1 MLRPPSTVLGTAP
14 WRRAPLLLRRS
25 PAVLLAVLAAGLIL
39 GAAAAATPLFLS
51 SAANAA
57 LARQMEER
65 CPPTYGLQVR
75 TFGALG
81 GPVSAEELE
90 RAAGLGGA
98 TGWPAGRE
106 LLATRER
113 RVGQAGALMLDLG
126 QPVLSMSGPLL
137 QVTGATPGALS
148 GGRLF
153 YRDGFEGHIRK
164 LASAP
169 GVTGVWLPSEA
180 AAQLRAQP
188 GDRVTLSLTGRSAP
202 VRVAGV
208 YQELHRLPPTPYW
221 CAQAEEIYPP
231 GYAEDP
237 PPPLVLADRATFA
250 AASRRL
256 QEPRLEFTW
265 DLELARGLSLAE
277 ARENAAAFPAASQA
291 VVADGGGMLS
301 PEQAV
306 AFNSP
311 GVAVSKSE
319 LPFLVQRSEA
329 IVAAVGGAIGP
340 VAIAGT
346 VVALLLVAA
355 AGSYWVDR
363 RRVEVAL
370 LAARGVG
377 PLAIAAKAVLEMLL
391 WLTLGSVLGWLAAI
405 VLVRLLGPSDL
416 LDASATPSAL
426 ARTGVAVAAG
436 LALLGL
442 VAALR
447 SRGMTERGIGVRPGV
462 LAKVPWEL
470 AVLALAALAYQRLAS
485 QGPPV
490 ATGTEPPRIDL
501 LLLAFPM
508 LFLVGAVGLAVRL
521 LGVAVRRLGTAG
533 SSWPHA
539 AYLAARRVAHGARLA
554 LLLVAASALSIGV
567 MVYAATLTLS
577 VRATLDAKARTF
589 VGSDVSVEGF
599 TRDAAIPADLDA
611 TVVHRYEEV
620 LVDGSPV
627 MMLAIDSATF
637 ARGAF
642 WDGSL
647 ADRPLERIVADLA
660 PRSSGGPLRRSPGLP
675 QPSDQA
681 VPVVVVGRTLPDR
694 FAFDLFLGTQARS
707 VRFQARMAERVRA
720 FPGMRANPLVVVDR
734 RALTGLDP
742 ARETL
747 LWARGEREQVLAAL
761 DRADVRVVGVVTDA
775 RDVLDVS
782 SFLATSWTFGFLQA
796 LGVLTGLISAGG
808 LLLYLE
814 TRQRSRRAAYALSRR
829 MGLSRAAHLGSLLAE
844 VGGTL
849 LGGFAI
855 GVGLSFVAA
864 RLVYLRL
871 DALPTVPPVPLL
883 RTPVPALA
891 GTAAAVVAVTW
902 LAAWMAQ
909 RSADRTNLAEVL
921 RLAE

>member
-1 MLRPPSTVLGTAP
+1 T
-14 WRRAPLLLRRS
+14 
-25 PAVLLAVLAAGLIL
+25 
-39 GAAAAATPLFLS
+39 
-51 SAANAA
+51 N
-57 LARQMEER
+57 
-65 CPPTYGLQVR
+65 
-75 TFGALG
+75 
-81 GPVSAEELE
+81 
-90 RAAGLGGA
+90 
-98 TGWPAGRE
+98 
-106 LLATRER
+106 
-113 RVGQAGALMLDLG
+113 
-126 QPVLSMSGPLL
+126 
-137 QVTGATPGALS
+137 
-148 GGRLF
+148 
-153 YRDGFEGHIRK
+153 
-164 LASAP
+164 
-169 GVTGVWLPSEA
+169 
-180 AAQLRAQP
+180 
-188 GDRVTLSLTGRSAP
+188 
-202 VRVAGV
+202 
-208 YQELHRLPPTPYW
+208 
-221 CAQAEEIYPP
+221 
-231 GYAEDP
+231 
-237 PPPLVLADRATFA
+237 
-250 AASRRL
+250 
-256 QEPRLEFTW
+256 
-265 DLELARGLSLAE
+265 
-277 ARENAAAFPAASQA
+277 
-291 VVADGGGMLS
+291 
-301 PEQAV
+301 
-306 AFNSP
+306 
-311 GVAVSKSE
+311 SE
-319 LPFLVQRSEA
+319 LPFLVQRSEG
-329 IVAAVGGAIGP
+329 IVGAVGGAIRP

-377 PLAIAAKAVLEMLL
+377 PPAIAAKAVLERLL

-405 VLVRLLGPSDL
+405 ALVRLLGPSDL

-485 QGPPV
+485 HGPPV

-611 TVVHRYEEV
+611 TVVHRYEDV

-660 PRSSGGPLRRSPGLP
+660 PGR
-675 QPSDQA
+675 SDQP

-707 VRFQARMAERVRA
+707 VRFQARVAERVRA

-747 LWARGEREQVLAAL
+747 LWARGERQQVLAAL

-796 LGVLTGLISAGG
+796 LGVLTGLITAGG

-902 LAAWMAQ
+902 LAAWM
-909 RSADRTNLAEVL
+909 
-921 RLAE
+921 

>member
-1 MLRPPSTVLGTAP
+1 MPRPPSVLWTAP

-25 PAVLLAVLAAGLIL
+25 PAVLLAVLSAGLIL

-57 LARQMEER
+57 LTRQIAER
-65 CPPTYGLQVR
+65 CPPTVGLQVR
-75 TFGALG
+75 SNGTVG
-81 GPVSAEELE
+81 GTITADEAE
-90 RAAGLGGA
+90 RAPTLHGA
-98 TGWPAGRE
+98 TAWPAGRE
-106 LLATRER
+106 LLEVREQTVR
-113 RVGQAGALMLDLG
+113 KAGSLMPNLG
-126 QPVLSMSGPLL
+126 PPVLAMSGP
-137 QVTGATPGALS
+137 QVQLTGGPDRRI
-148 GGRLF
+148 GGRLL
-153 YRDGFEGHIRK
+153 YRDGFEGQIRK
-164 LASAP
+164 LDAAP
-169 GVTGVWLPSEA
+169 GVGGVWLPSEA
-180 AAQLRAQP
+180 AAQLGARP
-188 GDRVTLSLTGRSAP
+188 GDRITMSLTGRSAP
-202 VRVAGV
+202 VRVAGT
-208 YQELHRLPPTPYW
+208 YRELHRSPPTPYW
-221 CAQAEEIYPP
+221 CSLAERIYPP
-231 GYAEDP
+231 GFAEDP
-237 PPPLVLADRATFA
+237 PPPLVLADRATFTA
-250 AASRRL
+250 ISRRL
-256 QEPRLEFTW
+256 QETRLEFSW
-265 DLELARGLSLAE
+265 DLELADGITLAHAKDTVAGYE
-277 ARENAAAFPAASQA
+277 AARRALA
-291 VVADGGGMLS
+291 ADGSGLIP
-301 PEQAV
+301 PEQAA

-311 GVAVSKSE
+311 GVVVTATQ

-329 IVAAVGGAIGP
+329 IVAAVSGAIGP
-340 VAIAGT
+340 VAVAGT
-346 VVALLLVAA
+346 GVALLLVAA

-377 PLAIAAKAVLEMLL
+377 PLAIAAKAILEMAL
-391 WLTLGSVLGWLAAI
+391 WVVLGGLLGWLAAI
-405 VLVRLLGPSDL
+405 GLVRLLGPSDL
-416 LDASATPSAL
+416 LDPAAGPAAL

-442 VAALR
+442 VAGVR
-447 SRGMTERGIGVRPGV
+447 SRGMTERGIGIRPG
-462 LAKVPWEL
+462 LAAKVPWEL
-470 AVLALAALAYQRLAS
+470 GVLALAGLAYQRLTS

-508 LFLVGAVGLAVRL
+508 LFLVGTVALAVRL
-521 LGVAVRRLGTAG
+521 LGLAVGRLRTAG
-533 SSWPHA
+533 AAWPHA
-539 AYLAARRVAHGARLA
+539 LYLAARRVAHGARLA

-577 VRATLDAKARTF
+577 VRTTLDAKARTF

-611 TVVHRYEEV
+611 TVVDRYEEV
-620 LVDGSPV
+620 QVAGMPV
-627 MMLAIDSATF
+627 MMLAIDHTTF

-642 WDGSL
+642 WDRSL
-647 ADRPLERIVADLA
+647 ADEPLDKLVAGLA
-660 PRSSGGPLRRSPGLP
+660 PGPAGTP
-675 QPSDQA
+675 

-694 FAFDLFLGTQARS
+694 FTFDLFLGTAGRSARLQA
-707 VRFQARMAERVRA
+707 VVTERVRA

-734 RALTGLDP
+734 RALGNLQP
-742 ARETL
+742 AKETL
-747 LWARGEREQVLAAL
+747 LWARGSREQVLAAL
-761 DRADVRVVGVVTDA
+761 DRADVRVVGVVTEA
-775 RDVLDVS
+775 RQVLDVS
-782 SFLATSWTFGFLQA
+782 SFLATAWTFGFLQA
-796 LGVLTGLISAGG
+796 LGVLTGLITAGG

-814 TRQRSRRAAYALSRR
+814 TRQRGRRAAYALSRR

-855 GVGLSFVAA
+855 GVGLSLVAA

-883 RTPVPALA
+883 RAPVAAVA
-891 GTAAAVVAVTW
+891 GTAAAVLAVTW

>member
-1 MLRPPSTVLGTAP
+1 MPRPPSVLWTAP

-57 LARQMEER
+57 LTRQIAER
-65 CPPTYGLQVR
+65 CPPTVGLQVR
-75 TFGALG
+75 SNGALG
-81 GPVSAEELE
+81 GTVTADEAA
-90 RAAGLGGA
+90 RAPSLHGA
-98 TGWPAGRE
+98 TAWPAGRQ
-106 LLATRER
+106 LLALREQAVR
-113 RVGQAGALMLDLG
+113 RAGTAMPNLG
-126 QPVLSMSGPLL
+126 PPVLAMSGP
-137 QVTGATPGALS
+137 QVQLTGAGDDRRI
-148 GGRLF
+148 GGRLL
-153 YRDGFEGHIRK
+153 YRDGFQSQIRK
-164 LASAP
+164 LDAAP
-169 GVTGVWLPSEA
+169 GVSGVWLPGEA
-180 AAQLRAQP
+180 AAQLGARP
-188 GDRVTLSLTGRSAP
+188 GDRITVSLTGRSAP
-202 VRVAGV
+202 VRVAGT
-208 YQELHRLPPTPYW
+208 YRELHHSPPTPYW
-221 CAQAEEIYPP
+221 CSLAERIYPP
-231 GYAEDP
+231 GFAEDP
-237 PPPLVLADRATFA
+237 PPPLVLADRATFTA
-250 AASRRL
+250 VSRRL
-256 QEPRLEFTW
+256 QETRLEFAW
-265 DLELARGLSLAE
+265 DLELADGITLANAKDAVAGYE
-277 ARENAAAFPAASQA
+277 AARRA
-291 VVADGGGMLS
+291 VGADGSGLIP
-301 PEQAV
+301 PEQAP

-311 GVAVSKSE
+311 GVVVTASQ

-329 IVAAVGGAIGP
+329 IVAAVSGAIGP
-340 VAIAGT
+340 VAVAGT
-346 VVALLLVAA
+346 GVALLLVAA

-377 PLAIAAKAVLEMLL
+377 PLAIAAKAVLEMAL
-391 WLTLGSVLGWLAAI
+391 WVVLGGLLGWLAAI
-405 VLVRLLGPSDL
+405 GLVRLLGPSDL
-416 LDASATPSAL
+416 LDPSAGPAAL

-442 VAALR
+442 VAGVR
-447 SRGMTERGIGVRPGV
+447 SRAMTERGIGVRPG
-462 LAKVPWEL
+462 LAAKVPWEL
-470 AVLALAALAYQRLAS
+470 GVLALAGLAYQRLTS

-508 LFLVGAVGLAVRL
+508 LFLVGTVALAVRL
-521 LGVAVRRLGTAG
+521 LGLAVGRLRTAG
-533 SSWPHA
+533 AAWPHA
-539 AYLAARRVAHGARLA
+539 LYLAARRVAHGARLA

-577 VRATLDAKARTF
+577 VRSTLDAKARTF

-611 TVVHRYEEV
+611 TVVDRYEEV
-620 LVDGSPV
+620 QVGGSPV
-627 MMLAIDSATF
+627 MMLAIDHATF

-642 WDGSL
+642 WDRSL
-647 ADRPLERIVADLA
+647 ADEPLDKLVAGLA
-660 PRSSGGPLRRSPGLP
+660 PGPPGAP
-675 QPSDQA
+675 

-694 FAFDLFLGTQARS
+694 FAFDLFPGTAGRS
-707 VRFQARMAERVRA
+707 AHLEAVVTERVRA

-734 RALTGLDP
+734 RALGDLQP
-742 ARETL
+742 AKETL
-747 LWARGEREQVLAAL
+747 LWARGPREQVLAAL
-761 DRADVRVVGVVTDA
+761 DRANVRVVGVVTEA
-775 RDVLDVS
+775 RQVLDVS
-782 SFLATSWTFGFLQA
+782 SFLATAWTFGFLQA
-796 LGVLTGLISAGG
+796 LGVLTGLITAGG

-855 GVGLSFVAA
+855 GVALSYLAA

-883 RTPVPALA
+883 RAPVAAVA
-891 GTAAAVVAVTW
+891 GTAAAVLAVTW

>member
-1 MLRPPSTVLGTAP
+1 MHRSGVVRPTSPAGKRVSVLGTAP

-57 LARQMEER
+57 LTRQIEER
-65 CPPTYGLQVR
+65 CPPTVGLQVR
-75 TFGALG
+75 SNGALG
-81 GPVSAEELE
+81 GRVTAEETA

-98 TGWPAGRE
+98 TAWPAGRE
-106 LLATRER
+106 LLAIRER
-113 RVGQAGALMLDLG
+113 TVRHAASLMPNLG
-126 QPVLSMSGPLL
+126 PPVLAMSGP
-137 QVTGATPGALS
+137 QVQLTGAAPDRLS
-148 GGRLF
+148 GGRLL
-153 YRDGFEGHIRK
+153 YRDGFEGQIRK
-164 LASAP
+164 LASAL

-180 AAQLRAQP
+180 AAQLGVRP
-188 GDRVTLSLTGRSAP
+188 GDRITVSLTGRSAP
-202 VRVAGV
+202 VGVAGT
-208 YQELHRLPPTPYW
+208 YRELHRLPPTPYW
-221 CAQAEEIYPP
+221 CAQAERIYPP
-231 GYAEDP
+231 GFAEDP
-237 PPPLVLADRATFA
+237 PPPLVLADRATFTA
-250 AASRRL
+250 LSRRL
-256 QEPRLEFTW
+256 QETRLEFSW
-265 DLELARGLSLAE
+265 DLKPADGITLAQAKDTVAGY
-277 ARENAAAFPAASQA
+277 PAARQA
-291 VVADGGGMLS
+291 LVADGGGMLTS
-301 PEQAV
+301 YEAG

-311 GVAVSKSE
+311 GVAVTATQ

-346 VVALLLVAA
+346 GVALLLVAA

-377 PLAIAAKAVLEMLL
+377 PAAIAAKAVLEMLV
-391 WLTLGSVLGWLAAI
+391 WLAAGGVLGWLGA
-405 VLVRLLGPSDL
+405 VGLVRLLGPSDL
-416 LDASATPSAL
+416 LDPSAVPAAL
-426 ARTGVAVAAG
+426 ARTGVALAVG
-436 LALLGL
+436 LALLGPL
-442 VAALR
+442 
-447 SRGMTERGIGVRPGV
+447 
-462 LAKVPWEL
+462 
-470 AVLALAALAYQRLAS
+470 
-485 QGPPV
+485 
-490 ATGTEPPRIDL
+490 
-501 LLLAFPM
+501 
-508 LFLVGAVGLAVRL
+508 
-521 LGVAVRRLGTAG
+521 VRRLRTAG
-533 SSWPHA
+533 SAWPHA
-539 AYLAARRVAHGARLA
+539 AYLAGRRGRGGGARLA

-567 MVYAATLTLS
+567 LVYAATLTLS
-577 VRATLDAKARTF
+577 VRATLEAKARTF
-589 VGSDVSVEGF
+589 VGSDVAVEGF
-599 TRDAAIPADLDA
+599 TRGAVIPADLDA
-611 TVVHRYEEV
+611 TVVDRYEEV
-620 LVDGSPV
+620 LVGGRPV

-637 ARGAF
+637 VRGAF
-642 WDGSL
+642 WDDSL
-647 ADRPLERIVADLA
+647 ADEPLDRVVGDLA
-660 PRSSGGPLRRSPGLP
+660 PGPAGTP
-675 QPSDQA
+675 

-694 FAFDLFLGTQARS
+694 FAFDLFLGAQGRS
-707 VRFQARMAERVRA
+707 ERFQAQVTERVRA

-734 RALTGLDP
+734 RALAGLDP

-782 SFLATSWTFGFLQA
+782 SFLATAWTFGFLQA
-796 LGVLTGLISAGG
+796 LGVLTGLITAGG

-849 LGGFAI
+849 LGGLAI
-855 GVGLSFVAA
+855 GVGLSYVAA

-883 RTPVPALA
+883 RTPVLALA
-891 GTAAAVVAVTW
+891 GTAVAVLAVTW

>member
-1 MLRPPSTVLGTAP
+1 
-14 WRRAPLLLRRS
+14 
-25 PAVLLAVLAAGLIL
+25 
-39 GAAAAATPLFLS
+39 
-51 SAANAA
+51 
-57 LARQMEER
+57 
-65 CPPTYGLQVR
+65 
-75 TFGALG
+75 
-81 GPVSAEELE
+81 
-90 RAAGLGGA
+90 
-98 TGWPAGRE
+98 
-106 LLATRER
+106 
-113 RVGQAGALMLDLG
+113 
-126 QPVLSMSGPLL
+126 
-137 QVTGATPGALS
+137 
-148 GGRLF
+148 
-153 YRDGFEGHIRK
+153 
-164 LASAP
+164 
-169 GVTGVWLPSEA
+169 
-180 AAQLRAQP
+180 
-188 GDRVTLSLTGRSAP
+188 
-202 VRVAGV
+202 
-208 YQELHRLPPTPYW
+208 QELYRLPRTPYW

-237 PPPLVLADRATFA
+237 PPPLVLADRATFI
-250 AASRRL
+250 AASQRL
-256 QEPRLEFTW
+256 QEPRLDFSW
-265 DLELARGLSLAE
+265 DLELAGGLTLAE
-277 ARENAAAFPAASQA
+277 ARESAAALPAAGEA
-291 VVADGGGMLS
+291 VAAEGGGMIS
-301 PEQAV
+301 PEAAA

-311 GVAVSKSE
+311 GVVVTKSS
-319 LPFLVQRSEA
+319 LPFLVQRSES

-346 VVALLLVAA
+346 AVALLLVAA

-363 RRVEVAL
+363 RRIEVAL
-370 LAARGVG
+370 LAAKGVG
-377 PLAIAAKAVLEMLL
+377 PAAIAAKAILEMLV
-391 WLTLGSVLGWLAAI
+391 WLALGSVLGWLTAI
-405 VLVRLLGPSDL
+405 GLVRLLGPSDL
-416 LDASATPSAL
+416 LDTSATPAAL
-426 ARTGVAVAAG
+426 ARTVVALLAG

-462 LAKVPWEL
+462 LGRVPWEL
-470 AVLALAALAYQRLAS
+470 AVLALAALAYHRLAT

-508 LFLVGAVGLAVRL
+508 LFLAGTVGLAVRL
-521 LGVAVRRLGTAG
+521 LGLLVRRLGTAG

-539 AYLAARRVAHGARLA
+539 LYLAARRVAHGARLA

-577 VRATLDAKARTF
+577 VRTTLDAKARTF

-599 TRDAAIPADLDA
+599 TRGAVIPADLDA

-620 LVDGSPV
+620 LVDGIPV

-637 ARGAF
+637 ARAAF

-660 PRSSGGPLRRSPGLP
+660 PISG
-675 QPSDQA
+675 QP

-694 FAFDLFLGTQARS
+694 FDFDLFLGTQGRS
-707 VRFQARMAERVRA
+707 VRFPAQVAERARA
-720 FPGMRANPLVVVDR
+720 FPGMRANALVVVDR
-734 RALTGLDP
+734 RALAGLDP
-742 ARETL
+742 AKETL
-747 LWARGEREQVLAAL
+747 LWARGERDQVLAAL

-775 RDVLDVS
+775 RDVLDVT

-796 LGVLTGLISAGG
+796 LGVLTGLICAGG

-871 DALPTVPPVPLL
+871 DALPAVPPVPLL

-891 GTAAAVVAVTW
+891 GTAAAVAAVTW

>member
-1 MLRPPSTVLGTAP
+1 MGERVSVLGTAP

-57 LARQMEER
+57 LARQMAER

-75 TFGALG
+75 AAGALG
-81 GPVSAEELE
+81 GPLTAEEAE
-90 RAAGLGGA
+90 RAPVLGGA
-98 TGWPAGRE
+98 IAWPAGRE
-106 LLATRER
+106 LLAIRDRTVR
-113 RVGQAGALMLDLG
+113 QASATVPGLG
-126 QPVLSMSGPLL
+126 RPVLGMSGPLL
-137 QVTGATPGALS
+137 QLTGATPDQQS
-148 GGRLF
+148 GGRLL
-153 YRDGFEGHIRK
+153 YRDGFEGQIRK
-164 LASAP
+164 LDSAP
-169 GVTGVWLPSEA
+169 GVAGVWLPSEA
-180 AAQLRAQP
+180 AAQLGARP
-188 GDRVTLSLTGRSAP
+188 GHRVTLSLTGRSATAT
-202 VRVAGV
+202 VAGT
-208 YQELHRLPPTPYW
+208 YRELHRLPPTPYW
-221 CAQAEEIYPP
+221 CAMGERIYPP

-237 PPPLVLADRATFA
+237 PPPLVLADRSVFTDI
-250 AASRRL
+250 SRRL
-256 QEPRLEFTW
+256 QEPRLEYAW
-265 DLELARGLSLAE
+265 DMELASGRSLAE
-277 ARENAAAFPAASQA
+277 AKETAAAFPAAQRA
-291 VVADGGGMLS
+291 VVADGGGMVS
-301 PEQAV
+301 PEQAG
-306 AFNSP
+306 AYNSP
-311 GVAVSKSE
+311 GVGRTTSQ
-319 LPFLVQRSEA
+319 LPFLIERSEA

-377 PLAIAAKAVLEMLL
+377 PLAIAAKAVLEMLV
-391 WLTLGSVLGWLAAI
+391 WLTLGSVAGWLAAI
-405 VLVRLLGPSDL
+405 ALVRLLGPSDL
-416 LDASATPSAL
+416 LDPSAVPAAL
-426 ARTGVAVAAG
+426 GRAGIALLAG

-447 SRGMTERGIGVRPGV
+447 SAGMTERGIGARPGV
-462 LAKVPWEL
+462 LARVPWEL
-470 AVLALAALAYQRLAS
+470 GVLALAGLAYQRLAS
-485 QGPPV
+485 EGPPV

-521 LGVAVRRLGTAG
+521 LGLALRRLRTAG

-539 AYLAARRVAHGARLA
+539 VYLAARRVAHGARLA

-599 TRDAAIPADLDA
+599 TRGAVIPPDLDA
-611 TVVHRYEEV
+611 TVVQRYEQV
-620 LVDGSPV
+620 LVDGKPV
-627 MMLAIDSATF
+627 MMLAIDPATF
-637 ARGAF
+637 ARAAF
-642 WDGSL
+642 WDRSL
-647 ADRPLERIVADLA
+647 ADRPLDRIVADLA
-660 PRSSGGPLRRSPGLP
+660 PQQG
-675 QPSDQA
+675 QP
-681 VPVVVVGRTLPDR
+681 VPVVVVGRALPKNFD
-694 FAFDLFLGTQARS
+694 FDLFLGSAGRS
-707 VRFQARMAERVRA
+707 VRFQARVTERARA
-720 FPGMRANPLVVVDR
+720 FPGMRANPLVVIDR
-734 RALTGLDP
+734 RALAGLDP
-742 ARETL
+742 AKETL
-747 LWARGEREQVLAAL
+747 LWARGEREQVLTAL

-775 RDVLDVS
+775 RDVLDVT

-796 LGVLTGLISAGG
+796 LGILTGLITAGG

-814 TRQRSRRAAYALSRR
+814 TRQRARRAAYALSRR

-855 GVGLSFVAA
+855 GAVLSFLAA

-871 DALPTVPPVPLL
+871 DALPSVPPVPLL
-883 RTPVPALA
+883 RAPVPALA
-891 GTAAAVVAVTW
+891 GTAAAVLAVTW

>member
-1 MLRPPSTVLGTAP
+1 MPRPPSVLWTAP

-57 LARQMEER
+57 LTRQIAER
-65 CPPTYGLQVR
+65 CPPTVGLQVR
-75 TFGALG
+75 SNGALG
-81 GPVSAEELE
+81 GAVTADEAQ
-90 RAAGLGGA
+90 RAPALGGVTA
-98 TGWPAGRE
+98 WPAGRE
-106 LLATRER
+106 LLELREQA
-113 RVGQAGALMLDLG
+113 VGKAGSLMPNLG
-126 QPVLSMSGPLL
+126 PPVLAMSGPQVQLTGGPDRRIGSRLL
-137 QVTGATPGALS
+137 
-148 GGRLF
+148 
-153 YRDGFEGHIRK
+153 YRDGFEGQIRK
-164 LASAP
+164 LDAAP
-169 GVTGVWLPSEA
+169 GVGGVWLPSEA
-180 AAQLRAQP
+180 AAQLGARP
-188 GDRVTLSLTGRSAP
+188 GDRITVSLTGRAAR
-202 VRVAGV
+202 VRVAGT
-208 YQELHRLPPTPYW
+208 YRELHRSPPTPYW
-221 CAQAEEIYPP
+221 CSLAERIYPP
-231 GYAEDP
+231 GFAEDP
-237 PPPLVLADRATFA
+237 PPPLVLADRATFTA
-250 AASRRL
+250 ISRRL
-256 QEPRLEFTW
+256 QETRLEFSW
-265 DLELARGLSLAE
+265 DLELADGVTLARAKDTVAGYQA
-277 ARENAAAFPAASQA
+277 ARRAVAAA
-291 VVADGGGMLS
+291 GGGLIP
-301 PEQAV
+301 PEQAA

-311 GVAVSKSE
+311 GVVVTATQ

-329 IVAAVGGAIGP
+329 IVAAVSGAIGP

-346 VVALLLVAA
+346 GVALLLVAA

-377 PLAIAAKAVLEMLL
+377 PLAVAAKAVLEMAL
-391 WLTLGSVLGWLAAI
+391 WVVLGGLLGWLAAI
-405 VLVRLLGPSDL
+405 GLVRLLGPSDL
-416 LDASATPSAL
+416 LDPAAGPAAL
-426 ARTGVAVAAG
+426 ARTGVAVAVG

-442 VAALR
+442 VAGAR
-447 SRGMTERGIGVRPGV
+447 SRGMTERGIGIRPG
-462 LAKVPWEL
+462 LAAKVPWEL
-470 AVLALAALAYQRLAS
+470 GVLTLAGLAYQRLTS

-508 LFLVGAVGLAVRL
+508 LFLVGTVALAVRL
-521 LGVAVRRLGTAG
+521 LGLVVGRLRTAG
-533 SSWPHA
+533 AAWPHA
-539 AYLAARRVAHGARLA
+539 LYLAARRVAHGARLA

-577 VRATLDAKARTF
+577 VRTTLDAKARTF

-599 TRDAAIPADLDA
+599 TRDAAMPADLDA
-611 TVVHRYEEV
+611 TVVDRYEEV
-620 LVDGSPV
+620 QVAGMPV
-627 MMLAIDSATF
+627 MMLAIDYTTF

-642 WDGSL
+642 WDRSL
-647 ADRPLERIVADLA
+647 ADEPLDKLVAGLA
-660 PRSSGGPLRRSPGLP
+660 PHPPGAP
-675 QPSDQA
+675 
-681 VPVVVVGRTLPDR
+681 VPVVVVGRALPDR
-694 FAFDLFLGTQARS
+694 FDFDLFLGTAGRS
-707 VRFQARMAERVRA
+707 VRFPARVTERARA

-734 RALTGLDP
+734 RALAGLDP
-742 ARETL
+742 ASETL

-775 RDVLDVS
+775 RDVLDVT

-796 LGVLTGLISAGG
+796 LGILTGLICAGG

-814 TRQRSRRAAYALSRR
+814 TRQRARRAAYALSRR

-855 GVGLSFVAA
+855 GAILSFLAA

-871 DALPTVPPVPLL
+871 DALPSVPPVPLL

-891 GTAAAVVAVTW
+891 GTAAAVLAVTW

>member
-1 MLRPPSTVLGTAP
+1 VSLLRTAP

-57 LARQMEER
+57 LTRQIRER
-65 CPPTYGLQVR
+65 CPPTAGLQVR
-75 TFGALG
+75 SNGALG
-81 GPVSAEELE
+81 GPVTADEAA
-90 RAAGLGGA
+90 RATGLRGA
-98 TGWPAGRE
+98 TAWPAGRE
-106 LLATRER
+106 LLAVRER
-113 RVGQAGALMLDLG
+113 TVRQAGALMPNLG
-126 QPVLSMSGPLL
+126 PPVLAMSGP
-137 QVTGATPGALS
+137 QVQLTGPTADQQS
-148 GGRLF
+148 GGRLL
-153 YRDGFEGHIRK
+153 YRDGFEGQIRK

-180 AAQLRAQP
+180 AAQLGVRP
-188 GDRVTLSLTGRSAP
+188 GDRLTVSLTGRSAP
-202 VRVAGV
+202 ARVAGI
-208 YQELHRLPPTPYW
+208 YRELHRLPPTPYW
-221 CAQAEEIYPP
+221 CALGERIYPP
-231 GYAEDP
+231 GFAEDP
-237 PPPLVLADRATFA
+237 PPPLVLADRATFTA
-250 AASRRL
+250 ISRRL
-256 QEPRLEFTW
+256 QETRLEFAW
-265 DLELARGLSLAE
+265 DLELADGITLAE
-277 ARENAAAFPAASQA
+277 ARDTAAAYPAARRA
-291 VVADGGGMLS
+291 VAAGGSGMIP
-301 PEQAV
+301 PEQAA

-311 GVAVSKSE
+311 GVVVTATE
-319 LPFLVQRSEA
+319 LPFLVQRSDA

-340 VAIAGT
+340 VAVAGT
-346 VVALLLVAA
+346 GVALLLVAA

-377 PLAIAAKAVLEMLL
+377 PAAVAAKAVLEMLV
-391 WLTLGSVLGWLAAI
+391 WLVAGGMLGWLAA
-405 VLVRLLGPSDL
+405 VGLVRLLGPSDL
-416 LDASATPSAL
+416 LDPSATPAAL
-426 ARTGVAVAAG
+426 ARTGVALAAG
-436 LALLGL
+436 LGLLGL
-442 VAALR
+442 VAGLR
-447 SRGMTERGIGVRPGV
+447 SRAMTERGIGVRPGI
-462 LAKVPWEL
+462 LARVPWEL
-470 AVLALAALAYQRLAS
+470 AVLALAALAYRRLTGH
-485 QGPPV
+485 GPPV

-508 LFLVGAVGLAVRL
+508 LFLVGTVALAVRL
-521 LGVAVRRLGTAG
+521 LGLAVRRLRTAG

-577 VRATLDAKARTF
+577 VRTTLDAKARTF

-599 TRDAAIPADLDA
+599 TRGAVLPADLPA
-611 TVVHRYEEV
+611 TVVDRYEEV
-620 LVDGSPV
+620 LVAGSPV
-627 MMLAIDSATF
+627 MMLAIDPATF

-647 ADRPLERIVADLA
+647 ADEPLDKLVGDL
-660 PRSSGGPLRRSPGLP
+660 SPGP
-675 QPSDQA
+675 EGAP

-694 FAFDLFLGTQARS
+694 FAFDLFLGSQGRS
-707 VRFQARMAERVRA
+707 VRFQARVTERVRA

-734 RALTGLDP
+734 RALGSLQP
-742 ARETL
+742 AKETL
-747 LWARGEREQVLAAL
+747 LWARGRREQVLAAL

-782 SFLATSWTFGFLQA
+782 SFLATSWTFGFLEA
-796 LGVLTGLISAGG
+796 LGVLTGLITAGG

-814 TRQRSRRAAYALSRR
+814 TRQRSCRAAYALSRR

-844 VGGTL
+844 IGGTL

-883 RTPVPALA
+883 RTPVLALA
-891 GTAAAVVAVTW
+891 GTAAAVLAITW

>member
-1 MLRPPSTVLGTAP
+1 MHRTGVVRPTSPAGKRVSVLGTAP

-25 PAVLLAVLAAGLIL
+25 PAVLLAVLAAGLVL

-57 LARQMEER
+57 LTRQIEER
-65 CPPTYGLQVR
+65 CPPTVGLQVR
-75 TFGALG
+75 SNGALG
-81 GPVSAEELE
+81 GRVTAEETA

-98 TGWPAGRE
+98 TAWPAGRE
-106 LLATRER
+106 LLAIRER
-113 RVGQAGALMLDLG
+113 TVRHAASLMPNLG
-126 QPVLSMSGPLL
+126 PPVLAMSGP
-137 QVTGATPGALS
+137 QVQLTGAAPDRLS
-148 GGRLF
+148 GGRLL
-153 YRDGFEGHIRK
+153 YRDGFEGQIRK

-169 GVTGVWLPSEA
+169 GMTGVWLPSEA
-180 AAQLRAQP
+180 AAQLGVRP
-188 GDRVTLSLTGRSAP
+188 GDRITVSLTGRSAP
-202 VRVAGV
+202 VGVAGT
-208 YQELHRLPPTPYW
+208 YRELHRLPPTPYW
-221 CAQAEEIYPP
+221 CAQAERIYPP
-231 GYAEDP
+231 GFAEDP
-237 PPPLVLADRATFA
+237 PPPLVLADRATFTTL
-250 AASRRL
+250 SRRL
-256 QEPRLEFTW
+256 QETRLEFSW
-265 DLELARGLSLAE
+265 DLKPADGITLAQAKDTVAGY
-277 ARENAAAFPAASQA
+277 PAARQA
-291 VVADGGGMLS
+291 LVADGGGMLTS
-301 PEQAV
+301 EEAG

-311 GVAVSKSE
+311 GVAVTATQ

-340 VAIAGT
+340 VAVAGT
-346 VVALLLVAA
+346 GVALLLVAA

-377 PLAIAAKAVLEMLL
+377 PAAIAAKAVLEMLV
-391 WLTLGSVLGWLAAI
+391 WLAAGGVLGWLAA
-405 VLVRLLGPSDL
+405 VGLVRLLGPSDL
-416 LDASATPSAL
+416 LDPSAVPAAL
-426 ARTGVAVAAG
+426 ARTGVALAVG
-436 LALLGL
+436 LVLLGL
-442 VAALR
+442 VAGLR
-447 SRGMTERGIGVRPGV
+447 TRAMTERGIGARPGV
-462 LAKVPWEL
+462 LARVPWEL
-470 AVLALAALAYQRLAS
+470 AVLALAAVAFRRLTD

-508 LFLVGAVGLAVRL
+508 LFLVGAVALAVRL
-521 LGVAVRRLGTAG
+521 LGPLVRRLRTAG
-533 SSWPHA
+533 SAWPHA
-539 AYLAARRVAHGARLA
+539 AYLAARRLAHGARLA

-567 MVYAATLTLS
+567 LVYAATLTLS

-599 TRDAAIPADLDA
+599 TRGAVIPADLDA
-611 TVVHRYEEV
+611 TVVDRYEEV
-620 LVDGSPV
+620 LVGGRPV
-627 MMLAIDSATF
+627 MMLAIDPATF
-637 ARGAF
+637 VRGAF
-642 WDGSL
+642 WDDSL
-647 ADRPLERIVADLA
+647 ADEPLDRVVGDLA
-660 PRSSGGPLRRSPGLP
+660 PGPAGTP
-675 QPSDQA
+675 

-694 FAFDLFLGTQARS
+694 FAFDLFLGAQGRS
-707 VRFQARMAERVRA
+707 ERFQAQVTERVRA

-734 RALTGLDP
+734 RALAGLDP

-747 LWARGEREQVLAAL
+747 LWARGGREQVLAAL

-782 SFLATSWTFGFLQA
+782 SFLATAWTFGFLQA
-796 LGVLTGLISAGG
+796 LGVLTGLITAGG

-849 LGGFAI
+849 LGGLAI

-883 RTPVPALA
+883 RAPVLALA
-891 GTAAAVVAVTW
+891 GTVMAVLAVTW

>member
-1 MLRPPSTVLGTAP
+1 M
-14 WRRAPLLLRRS
+14 LLRRS

-39 GAAAAATPLFLS
+39 AAAAAATPLFLS

-75 TFGALG
+75 ASGALG
-81 GPVSAEELE
+81 GPVSLEEAE
-90 RAAGLGGA
+90 RAPALGGA
-98 TGWPAGRE
+98 TAWPAGRD
-106 LLATRER
+106 LLAIRER
-113 RVGQAGALMLDLG
+113 TVRQASERMPGLG
-126 QPVLSMSGPLL
+126 QPVLAMSGPLL
-137 QVTGATPGALS
+137 QLTGATPDRQI
-148 GGRLF
+148 GGRLL
-153 YRDGFEGHIRK
+153 YRDGFEGQIRK
-164 LASAP
+164 LDSAP

-180 AAQLRAQP
+180 AAQLGARP
-188 GDRVTLSLTGRSAP
+188 GDRVALSLTGRSAP
-202 VRVAGV
+202 ARVAGT

-221 CAQAEEIYPP
+221 CALGEAIYPP

-237 PPPLVLADRATFA
+237 PPPLVLADRATFTA
-250 AASRRL
+250 LSHRL
-256 QEPRLEFTW
+256 QEPRLEFAW
-265 DLELARGLSLAE
+265 DVELAGGVSLAE
-277 ARENAAAFPAASQA
+277 AKETAAGYPAARQA
-291 VVADGGGMLS
+291 VVADGGGMVS
-301 PEQAV
+301 PEQAG
-306 AFNSP
+306 AYNSP
-311 GVAVSKSE
+311 GVARASSQ
-319 LPFLVQRSEA
+319 LPFLIQRSEA

-377 PLAIAAKAVLEMLL
+377 PLAIAAKAMLEMLV
-391 WLTLGSVLGWLAAI
+391 WLALGSVAGWLAAI
-405 VLVRLLGPSDL
+405 ALVRLLGPSEL
-416 LDASATPSAL
+416 LDLSAVPAAL
-426 ARTGVAVAAG
+426 ARAGIAMVAG

-447 SRGMTERGIGVRPGV
+447 AAGMTERGIGARPGV
-462 LAKVPWEL
+462 LARVPWEL
-470 AVLALAALAYQRLAS
+470 AVLALAGLAYQRLAS
-485 QGPPV
+485 ERPPV

-521 LGVAVRRLGTAG
+521 LGLPVVRRLRTAG

-599 TRDAAIPADLDA
+599 SRGAVIPADLDA
-611 TVVHRYEEV
+611 TVVQRYEEV

-627 MMLAIDSATF
+627 MMLAIDPATF

-642 WDGSL
+642 WDRSL
-647 ADRPLERIVADLA
+647 ADRPLDRIVADLA
-660 PRSSGGPLRRSPGLP
+660 PGPAG
-675 QPSDQA
+675 QA

-694 FAFDLFLGTQARS
+694 FAFDLFLGTQGRS
-707 VRFQARMAERVRA
+707 VRFQARVTERARA

-734 RALTGLDP
+734 RALAGLDP
-742 ARETL
+742 ASETL
-747 LWARGEREQVLAAL
+747 LWAQGEREQVLTAL
-761 DRADVRVVGVVTDA
+761 DHADVRVVGVVTEA
-775 RDVLDVS
+775 RDVLDVT

-796 LGVLTGLISAGG
+796 LGVLTGLICAGG

-855 GVGLSFVAA
+855 GAGLSFLAA
-864 RLVYLRL
+864 RMVYLRL

-883 RTPVPALA
+883 RTPVLALA
-891 GTAAAVVAVTW
+891 GTAAAVLAVTW

>member
-1 MLRPPSTVLGTAP
+1 
-14 WRRAPLLLRRS
+14 
-25 PAVLLAVLAAGLIL
+25 
-39 GAAAAATPLFLS
+39 
-51 SAANAA
+51 
-57 LARQMEER
+57 
-65 CPPTYGLQVR
+65 
-75 TFGALG
+75 
-81 GPVSAEELE
+81 
-90 RAAGLGGA
+90 
-98 TGWPAGRE
+98 
-106 LLATRER
+106 
-113 RVGQAGALMLDLG
+113 D
-126 QPVLSMSGPLL
+126 
-137 QVTGATPGALS
+137 
-148 GGRLF
+148 
-153 YRDGFEGHIRK
+153 
-164 LASAP
+164 
-169 GVTGVWLPSEA
+169 
-180 AAQLRAQP
+180 
-188 GDRVTLSLTGRSAP
+188 
-202 VRVAGV
+202 
-208 YQELHRLPPTPYW
+208 
-221 CAQAEEIYPP
+221 
-231 GYAEDP
+231 
-237 PPPLVLADRATFA
+237 
-250 AASRRL
+250 
-256 QEPRLEFTW
+256 
-265 DLELARGLSLAE
+265 LSLAS

-301 PEQAV
+301 PEQVA

-311 GVAVSKSE
+311 GVAVTKSE

-377 PLAIAAKAVLEMLL
+377 PPAIAAKAVLEMLL
-391 WLTLGSVLGWLAAI
+391 WLTLGGVLGWLAAI
-405 VLVRLLGPSDL
+405 ALVRLLGPSDL
-416 LDASATPSAL
+416 LDAAATPSAL

-462 LAKVPWEL
+462 LAKVPLEL
-470 AVLALAALAYQRLAS
+470 TVLALAALAYQRLAS

-508 LFLVGAVGLAVRL
+508 LFLVGTVGLAVRL

-533 SSWPHA
+533 STWPHA

-647 ADRPLERIVADLA
+647 AGRPLDRIVADLA
-660 PRSSGGPLRRSPGLP
+660 PDASEP
-675 QPSDQA
+675 

-694 FAFDLFLGTQARS
+694 FDFDLFLGTQARS
-707 VRFQARMAERVRA
+707 VPFQAQVAERARA

-761 DRADVRVVGVVTDA
+761 DRADIRVVGVVTDA

-782 SFLATSWTFGFLQA
+782 SFLAISWTFGFLQA
-796 LGVLTGLISAGG
+796 LGVLT
-808 LLLYLE
+808 
-814 TRQRSRRAAYALSRR
+814 
-829 MGLSRAAHLGSLLAE
+829 
-844 VGGTL
+844 
-849 LGGFAI
+849 
-855 GVGLSFVAA
+855 
-864 RLVYLRL
+864 
-871 DALPTVPPVPLL
+871 
-883 RTPVPALA
+883 
-891 GTAAAVVAVTW
+891 
-902 LAAWMAQ
+902 
-909 RSADRTNLAEVL
+909 
-921 RLAE
+921 

>member
-1 MLRPPSTVLGTAP
+1 VSVLGTAP

-65 CPPTYGLQVR
+65 CPATFGFQVR
-75 TFGALG
+75 AFGPLG
-81 GPVSAEELE
+81 GPVSPEEAE

-98 TGWPAGRE
+98 TAWPAGRE
-106 LLATRER
+106 LLAVRER
-113 RVGQAGALMLDLG
+113 TVRQAGSLMPDLG
-126 QPVLSMSGPLL
+126 PPVLTMSGPLL
-137 QVTGATPGALS
+137 QLTGASPDRRSA
-148 GGRLF
+148 GRLL
-153 YRDGFEGHIRK
+153 YRDGFQGQIRK
-164 LASAP
+164 LATAP
-169 GVTGVWLPSEA
+169 GVTGVWLPTEA
-180 AAQLRAQP
+180 ASQLGARP
-188 GDRVTLSLTGRSAP
+188 GDRVTLSLTGRSARA
-202 VRVAGV
+202 RVAGV
-208 YQELHRLPPTPYW
+208 YQELHRQPPTPYW
-221 CAQAEEIYPP
+221 CAQGEEIYPP

-237 PPPLVLADRATFA
+237 PPPLVLADRATLTTL
-250 AASRRL
+250 SRRL
-256 QEPRLEFTW
+256 QEPLLEFGW
-265 DLELARGLSLAE
+265 DLELTPSLTLAE
-277 ARENAAAFPAASQA
+277 ARENAAAYPAARQA
-291 VVADGGGMLS
+291 VAADGGGMVS
-301 PEQAV
+301 PEQAGTRN
-306 AFNSP
+306 AP
-311 GVAVSKSE
+311 GVAVTASQ
-319 LPFLVQRSEA
+319 LPFLVERSEA

-346 VVALLLVAA
+346 GVALLLVAA

-377 PLAIAAKAVLEMLL
+377 PLAIAAKAILEMVP
-391 WLTLGSVLGWLAAI
+391 WTALGGLLGWLAAI
-405 VLVRLLGPSDL
+405 GLVRLLGPSDR
-416 LDASATPSAL
+416 LDPSATPAAL
-426 ARTGVAVAAG
+426 ARTGIALAAG

-442 VAALR
+442 VAGLR

-462 LAKVPWEL
+462 LARVPWEL
-470 AVLALAALAYQRLAS
+470 AVLALAGLAYQRLAS
-485 QGPPV
+485 ERPPV

-521 LGVAVRRLGTAG
+521 LGLVVRRLRTAG
-533 SSWPHA
+533 AAWPHA
-539 AYLAARRVAHGARLA
+539 AYLAARRVAHNARLA

-577 VRATLDAKARTF
+577 VRTTLDAKARTF
-589 VGSDVSVEGF
+589 LGSDVSVEGF
-599 TRDAAIPADLDA
+599 TRDATLPADLDA
-611 TVVHRYEEV
+611 TVVDRYEEV
-620 LVDGSPV
+620 LVGGSPV
-627 MMLAIDSATF
+627 MMLSIDPATF

-642 WDGSL
+642 WDRSF
-647 ADRPLERIVADLA
+647 ADEPLDRVVGDLA
-660 PRSSGGPLRRSPGLP
+660 PGTSGEP
-675 QPSDQA
+675 

-707 VRFQARMAERVRA
+707 VRFQARVSERVRA
-720 FPGMRANPLVVVDR
+720 FPGMRANPLVVIDR
-734 RALTGLDP
+734 RALGDLEP
-742 ARETL
+742 AKETL
-747 LWARGEREQVLAAL
+747 LWARGQRERVLAAL
-761 DRADVRVVGVVTDA
+761 DRADIRVVGVDTA
-775 RDVLDVS
+775 AGDVLDVS
-782 SFLATSWTFGFLQA
+782 SFLATSWTFGFLQS
-796 LGVLTGLISAGG
+796 LGILTGLICAGG
-808 LLLYLE
+808 LLLSLE

-855 GVGLSFVAA
+855 GAGLSAVAA

-871 DALPTVPPVPLL
+871 DALPTVPPAPLL
-883 RTPVPALA
+883 RTPAPALA
-891 GTAAAVVAVTW
+891 GTAAAVLAVTW
-902 LAAWMAQ
+902 LAAWLAQ

>member
-1 MLRPPSTVLGTAP
+1 MGDCVSVLGTAP

-57 LARQMEER
+57 LARQEAER
-65 CPPTYGLQVR
+65 CPPTYGFQVR
-75 TFGALG
+75 VPGSLG
-81 GPVSAEELE
+81 GPVSAEEAE
-90 RAAGLGGA
+90 RAPALGGA
-98 TGWPAGRE
+98 TAWPAGRE
-106 LLATRER
+106 LLAIRER
-113 RVGQAGALMLDLG
+113 TVRQASQRMPGLG
-126 QPVLSMSGPLL
+126 QPVLGMSGPLL
-137 QVTGATPGALS
+137 QLTGATPDRLS
-148 GGRLF
+148 GGRLL
-153 YRDGFEGHIRK
+153 YRDGFEDQIRK
-164 LASAP
+164 LDSAP
-169 GVTGVWLPSEA
+169 GVAGVWLPSEA
-180 AAQLRAQP
+180 AAQLGARP
-188 GDRVTLSLTGRSAP
+188 GDRVTLALTGRSAP
-202 VRVAGV
+202 VRVTGI
-208 YQELHRLPPTPYW
+208 YQELHRLPPTPFW
-221 CAQAEEIYPP
+221 CAMSDRIYPP

-237 PPPLVLADRATFA
+237 PPPLVLADRATFTDI
-250 AASRRL
+250 SRRL
-256 QEPRLEFTW
+256 QEPRLEFAW
-265 DLELARGLSLAE
+265 DVELAPGRSLAE
-277 ARENAAAFPAASQA
+277 AEETAAGLAAAQRA
-291 VVADGGGMLS
+291 VIADGGGMIV
-301 PEQAV
+301 PERAI

-311 GVAVSKSE
+311 GVARTTSQ
-319 LPFLVQRSEA
+319 LPFLIERSEA

-377 PLAIAAKAVLEMLL
+377 PLAIAAKAVLEMLV
-391 WLTLGSVLGWLAAI
+391 WLTLGSVAGWLAAI
-405 VLVRLLGPSDL
+405 ALVRLLGPSDL
-416 LDASATPSAL
+416 LDPSAVPAAL
-426 ARTGVAVAAG
+426 GRAGIALAAG

-447 SRGMTERGIGVRPGV
+447 SAGMTERGIGARPGV
-462 LAKVPWEL
+462 LARVPWEL
-470 AVLALAALAYQRLAS
+470 AVLALAGLAYQRLAS
-485 QGPPV
+485 EGPPV

-521 LGVAVRRLGTAG
+521 LGLAMRRLRTAG

-539 AYLAARRVAHGARLA
+539 VYLAARRVAHGARLA

-599 TRDAAIPADLDA
+599 TRGAAIPPDLDA
-611 TVVHRYEEV
+611 TVVQRYEQV
-620 LVDGSPV
+620 LVDGKPV
-627 MMLAIDSATF
+627 MMLAIDPATF
-637 ARGAF
+637 ARAAF
-642 WDGSL
+642 WDRSL
-647 ADRPLERIVADLA
+647 ADRPLDRIVADLA
-660 PRSSGGPLRRSPGLP
+660 PGDAGRP
-675 QPSDQA
+675 
-681 VPVVVVGRTLPDR
+681 VPVVVVGRALPDR
-694 FAFDLFLGTQARS
+694 FDFDLFLGTAGRS
-707 VRFQARMAERVRA
+707 VRFPARVTERARA

-734 RALTGLDP
+734 RALAGLDP
-742 ARETL
+742 ASETL

-775 RDVLDVS
+775 RDVLDVT

-796 LGVLTGLISAGG
+796 LGIPTGLICAGG

-814 TRQRSRRAAYALSRR
+814 TRQRARRAAYALSRR

-855 GVGLSFVAA
+855 GAILSFLAA

-871 DALPTVPPVPLL
+871 DALPSVPPVPLL

-891 GTAAAVVAVTW
+891 GTAAAVLAVTW

>member
-1 MLRPPSTVLGTAP
+1 MSVLGSAP

-39 GAAAAATPLFLS
+39 GTAAAATPLFLTS
-51 SAANAA
+51 VANAA

-65 CPPTYGLQVR
+65 CPPTYGFQVR
-75 TFGALG
+75 TTGALG
-81 GPVSAEELE
+81 GPVSAEEA
-90 RAAGLGGA
+90 RHAAGLGGA
-98 TGWPAGRE
+98 SAWPAGQA
-106 LLATRER
+106 LLALRER
-113 RVGQAGALMLDLG
+113 TVRRAGAVMPNLG
-126 QPVLSMSGPLL
+126 QPVLTMSGPLIEL
-137 QVTGATPGALS
+137 AGPSPGPGS
-148 GGRLF
+148 GGRLLS
-153 YRDGFEGHIRK
+153 RDGFEGQIRK
-164 LASAP
+164 LATAP
-169 GVTGVWLPSEA
+169 GVTGVWLPSET
-180 AAQLRAQP
+180 AAQLRARP

-202 VRVAGV
+202 VRVAGI

-221 CAQAEEIYPP
+221 CAQSEEIYPP

-237 PPPLVLADRATFA
+237 PPPLVLADRATFTA
-250 AASRRL
+250 VSRRL
-256 QEPRLEFTW
+256 QEPRLELFW
-265 DLELARGLSLAE
+265 DLELAPGLTLAE
-277 ARENAAAFPAASQA
+277 ARASAAAFPAASEA
-291 VVADGGGMLS
+291 MAAPGGGMID
-301 PEQAV
+301 PEEAV

-311 GVAVSKSE
+311 GVVVTSSS

-340 VAIAGT
+340 VAVAGT
-346 VVALLLVAA
+346 AVALLLVAA

-377 PLAIAAKAVLEMLL
+377 PLAIAAKAMLEMVL
-391 WLTLGSVLGWLAAI
+391 WLALGSVLGWLAAI
-405 VLVRLLGPSDL
+405 GLVRLLGPSDL
-416 LDASATPSAL
+416 LDTSAAPAAL
-426 ARTGVAVAAG
+426 ARTAAALLAG

-442 VAALR
+442 VAAVA
-447 SRGMTERGIGVRPGV
+447 SRGMTERGIGARPGV

-470 AVLALAALAYQRLAS
+470 AVLALAALAYRQLTS

-501 LLLAFPM
+501 LVLAFPM
-508 LFLVGAVGLAVRL
+508 LFLAGAVGLAVRL
-521 LGVAVRRLGTAG
+521 LGPLVRRLRTAG

-599 TRDAAIPADLDA
+599 TRNAAIPADLDA
-611 TVVHRYEEV
+611 TVVHRYEDV
-620 LVDGSPV
+620 LVDGAPV
-627 MMLAIDSATF
+627 MMLAIDPATF

-642 WDGSL
+642 WDRSL
-647 ADRPLERIVADLA
+647 ADRPLDQIVAGLA
-660 PRSSGGPLRRSPGLP
+660 PDPPGDHPGGPPDPPGSGRP
-675 QPSDQA
+675 
-681 VPVVVVGRTLPDR
+681 VPVVVVGPTLPDR
-694 FAFDLFLGTQARS
+694 FDLDLFLGTQARS
-707 VRFQARMAERVRA
+707 VRFPARVSERVRA
-720 FPGMRANPLVVVDR
+720 FPGMRANPLVVVDQ
-734 RALTGLDP
+734 RALAGL
-742 ARETL
+742 ASAKETL
-747 LWARGEREQVLAAL
+747 LWAHGDREQVLAAL
-761 DRADVRVVGVVTDA
+761 DRADIRVVGVVTDA

-782 SFLATSWTFGFLQA
+782 SFLAISWTFGFLQA
-796 LGVLTGLISAGG
+796 LGVLTGLICAGG

-855 GVGLSFVAA
+855 GAALSFVAA

-871 DALPTVPPVPLL
+871 DALPSVPPVPLL
-883 RTPVPALA
+883 RAPLPALA
-891 GTAAAVVAVTW
+891 GTAAAVLAVTW
-902 LAAWMAQ
+902 LAAWTAQ

>member
-1 MLRPPSTVLGTAP
+1 MPRPPSVLWTAP

-25 PAVLLAVLAAGLIL
+25 PAVLLAVLSAGLIL

-57 LARQMEER
+57 LTRQIAER
-65 CPPTYGLQVR
+65 CPPTVGLQVR
-75 TFGALG
+75 SNGALG
-81 GPVSAEELE
+81 GAITADEAQ
-90 RAAGLGGA
+90 RAPALGGA
-98 TGWPAGRE
+98 TAWPAGRE
-106 LLATRER
+106 LLEVREQAVR
-113 RVGQAGALMLDLG
+113 RAGSLM
-126 QPVLSMSGPLL
+126 PNLSPPMLAMSGP
-137 QVTGATPGALS
+137 QVQLTGDPDRRI
-148 GGRLF
+148 GGRLL
-153 YRDGFEGHIRK
+153 YRDGFEGQIRK
-164 LASAP
+164 LDAAP
-169 GVTGVWLPSEA
+169 GVGGVWLPSEA
-180 AAQLRAQP
+180 AAQLGARP
-188 GDRVTLSLTGRSAP
+188 GDRITMSLTGRSAP
-202 VRVAGV
+202 VRVAGT
-208 YQELHRLPPTPYW
+208 YRELHRSPPTPYW
-221 CAQAEEIYPP
+221 CSLAERIYPP
-231 GYAEDP
+231 GFAEDP
-237 PPPLVLADRATFA
+237 PPPLVLADRATFTA
-250 AASRRL
+250 ISRRL
-256 QEPRLEFTW
+256 QETRLEFSW
-265 DLELARGLSLAE
+265 DLELADGVTLARAKDTVAGYE
-277 ARENAAAFPAASQA
+277 AARRA
-291 VVADGGGMLS
+291 VAADGGGLIP
-301 PEQAV
+301 PEQAA

-311 GVAVSKSE
+311 GVVVTATQ

-329 IVAAVGGAIGP
+329 IVAAVSGAIGP
-340 VAIAGT
+340 VAVAGT
-346 VVALLLVAA
+346 GVALLLVAA

-377 PLAIAAKAVLEMLL
+377 PLAIAAKAILEMAL
-391 WLTLGSVLGWLAAI
+391 WVVLGGLLGWLAAI
-405 VLVRLLGPSDL
+405 GLVRLLGPSDL
-416 LDASATPSAL
+416 LDPAAGPAAL

-442 VAALR
+442 VAGVR
-447 SRGMTERGIGVRPGV
+447 SRGMTERGIGIRPG
-462 LAKVPWEL
+462 LAAKVPWEL
-470 AVLALAALAYQRLAS
+470 GVLALAGLAYQRLTS

-508 LFLVGAVGLAVRL
+508 LFLVGTVALAVRL
-521 LGVAVRRLGTAG
+521 LGLVVGRLRNAG
-533 SSWPHA
+533 AAWPHA
-539 AYLAARRVAHGARLA
+539 LYLAARRVAHGARLA

-577 VRATLDAKARTF
+577 VRTTLDAKARTF

-611 TVVHRYEEV
+611 TVVDRYEEAQV
-620 LVDGSPV
+620 AGMPV
-627 MMLAIDSATF
+627 MMLAIDHTTF

-642 WDGSL
+642 WDRSL
-647 ADRPLERIVADLA
+647 ADEPLDKLVAGLA
-660 PRSSGGPLRRSPGLP
+660 PGPAGTP
-675 QPSDQA
+675 

-694 FAFDLFLGTQARS
+694 FTFDLFLGTAGRSARLQA
-707 VRFQARMAERVRA
+707 VVTERVRA

-734 RALTGLDP
+734 RALGDLQP
-742 ARETL
+742 AKETL
-747 LWARGEREQVLAAL
+747 LWARGSREQVLAAL
-761 DRADVRVVGVVTDA
+761 DRADVRVVGVVTEA
-775 RDVLDVS
+775 RQVLDVS
-782 SFLATSWTFGFLQA
+782 SFLATAWTFGFLQA
-796 LGVLTGLISAGG
+796 LGVLTGLITAGG

-814 TRQRSRRAAYALSRR
+814 TRQRGRRAAYALSRR

-855 GVGLSFVAA
+855 GVGLSLVAA

-883 RTPVPALA
+883 RAPVAAVA
-891 GTAAAVVAVTW
+891 GTAAAVLAVTW

>member
-1 MLRPPSTVLGTAP
+1 MPRPPSVLWTAP

-25 PAVLLAVLAAGLIL
+25 PAVLLAVLSAGLIL

-57 LARQMEER
+57 LTRQIAER
-65 CPPTYGLQVR
+65 CPPTVGLQVR
-75 TFGALG
+75 SNGALG
-81 GPVSAEELE
+81 GAITADEAQ
-90 RAAGLGGA
+90 RAPALGGA
-98 TGWPAGRE
+98 TAWPAGRE
-106 LLATRER
+106 LLEVREQAVR
-113 RVGQAGALMLDLG
+113 RAGALMPNLG
-126 QPVLSMSGPLL
+126 PPVLAMSGP
-137 QVTGATPGALS
+137 QVQLTGGPDRRI
-148 GGRLF
+148 GGRLL
-153 YRDGFEGHIRK
+153 YRDGFEGQIRK
-164 LASAP
+164 LDAAP
-169 GVTGVWLPSEA
+169 GVGGVWLPSEA
-180 AAQLRAQP
+180 AAQLGARP
-188 GDRVTLSLTGRSAP
+188 GDRITVSLTGRSAR
-202 VRVAGV
+202 VRVAGT
-208 YQELHRLPPTPYW
+208 YRELHRSPPTPYW
-221 CAQAEEIYPP
+221 CSLAERIYPP
-231 GYAEDP
+231 GFAEDP
-237 PPPLVLADRATFA
+237 PPPLLLADRATFTA
-250 AASRRL
+250 ISRRL
-256 QEPRLEFTW
+256 QETRVEFSW
-265 DLELARGLSLAE
+265 DLELADGVTLARAKDTVAGYE
-277 ARENAAAFPAASQA
+277 AARRA
-291 VVADGGGMLS
+291 VAADGGGLIP
-301 PEQAV
+301 PEQAA

-311 GVAVSKSE
+311 GVVVTATQ

-329 IVAAVGGAIGP
+329 IVAAVSGAIGP
-340 VAIAGT
+340 VAVAGT
-346 VVALLLVAA
+346 GVALLLVAA

-377 PLAIAAKAVLEMLL
+377 PLAIAAKAILEMAL
-391 WLTLGSVLGWLAAI
+391 WVVLGGLLGWLAAI
-405 VLVRLLGPSDL
+405 GLVRLLGPSDL
-416 LDASATPSAL
+416 LDPAAGPAAL

-442 VAALR
+442 VAGVR
-447 SRGMTERGIGVRPGV
+447 SRGMTERGIGIRPG
-462 LAKVPWEL
+462 LAAKVPWEL
-470 AVLALAALAYQRLAS
+470 GVLALAGLAYQRLTS

-508 LFLVGAVGLAVRL
+508 LFLVGTVALAVRL
-521 LGVAVRRLGTAG
+521 LGLVVGRLRNAG
-533 SSWPHA
+533 AAWPHA
-539 AYLAARRVAHGARLA
+539 LYLAARRVAHGARLA

-577 VRATLDAKARTF
+577 VRTTLDAKARTF

-611 TVVHRYEEV
+611 TVVDRYEEAQV
-620 LVDGSPV
+620 AGMPV
-627 MMLAIDSATF
+627 MMLAVDHTTF

-642 WDGSL
+642 WDRSL
-647 ADRPLERIVADLA
+647 ADEPLDKLVAGLA
-660 PRSSGGPLRRSPGLP
+660 PGPAGTP
-675 QPSDQA
+675 

-694 FAFDLFLGTQARS
+694 FTFDLFLGTAGRSARLQA
-707 VRFQARMAERVRA
+707 VVTERVRA

-734 RALTGLDP
+734 RALGDLQP
-742 ARETL
+742 AKETL
-747 LWARGEREQVLAAL
+747 LWARGSREQVLAAL
-761 DRADVRVVGVVTDA
+761 DRADVRVVGVVTEA
-775 RDVLDVS
+775 RQVLDVS
-782 SFLATSWTFGFLQA
+782 SFLATAWTFGFLQA
-796 LGVLTGLISAGG
+796 LGVLTGLITAGG

-814 TRQRSRRAAYALSRR
+814 TRQRGRRAAYALSRR

-855 GVGLSFVAA
+855 GVGLSLVAA

-883 RTPVPALA
+883 RAPVAAVA
-891 GTAAAVVAVTW
+891 GTAAAVLAVTW

>member
-1 MLRPPSTVLGTAP
+1 MHRPGVVRPTPPAGKRVSVLGTAP

-57 LARQMEER
+57 LTRQIQER
-65 CPPTYGLQVR
+65 CPPTVGLQVR
-75 TFGALG
+75 SNGALG
-81 GPVSAEELE
+81 GRVTAEEAA

-98 TGWPAGRE
+98 TAWPTGRE
-106 LLATRER
+106 LLAIRER
-113 RVGQAGALMLDLG
+113 TVRHAASLMPNRG
-126 QPVLSMSGPLL
+126 PSVLAVSGP
-137 QVTGATPGALS
+137 QVQLTGAAPDRLS
-148 GGRLF
+148 GGRLL
-153 YRDGFEGHIRK
+153 YRDGFEGQIRK

-169 GVTGVWLPSEA
+169 GMTGVWLPGEA
-180 AAQLRAQP
+180 AAQLGVRP
-188 GDRVTLSLTGRSAP
+188 GDRITVSLTGRSAP
-202 VRVAGV
+202 VGVAGT
-208 YQELHRLPPTPYW
+208 YRELHRLPPTPYW
-221 CAQAEEIYPP
+221 CAQAERIYPP
-231 GYAEDP
+231 GFAEDP
-237 PPPLVLADRATFA
+237 PPPLVLADRATFTA
-250 AASRRL
+250 LSRRH
-256 QEPRLEFTW
+256 QEARLEFSW
-265 DLELARGLSLAE
+265 DLKPADGITLAQAKDTVAGY
-277 ARENAAAFPAASQA
+277 PAARQA
-291 VVADGGGMLS
+291 LVADGGGMLTS
-301 PEQAV
+301 DEAG

-311 GVAVSKSE
+311 GVAVTATQ

-346 VVALLLVAA
+346 GVALLLVAA

-377 PLAIAAKAVLEMLL
+377 PAAIAAKAVLEMLV
-391 WLTLGSVLGWLAAI
+391 WLAAGGVLGWLGA
-405 VLVRLLGPSDL
+405 VGLVRLLGPSDL
-416 LDASATPSAL
+416 LDPSAVPAAL
-426 ARTGVAVAAG
+426 ARTGVALAVG
-436 LALLGL
+436 LALLGPL
-442 VAALR
+442 
-447 SRGMTERGIGVRPGV
+447 
-462 LAKVPWEL
+462 
-470 AVLALAALAYQRLAS
+470 
-485 QGPPV
+485 
-490 ATGTEPPRIDL
+490 
-501 LLLAFPM
+501 
-508 LFLVGAVGLAVRL
+508 
-521 LGVAVRRLGTAG
+521 VRRLRTAG
-533 SSWPHA
+533 SAWPHA
-539 AYLAARRVAHGARLA
+539 AYLAGRRGRGGGARLA

-567 MVYAATLTLS
+567 LVYAATLTLS
-577 VRATLDAKARTF
+577 VRATLEAKARTF
-589 VGSDVSVEGF
+589 VGSDVAVEGF
-599 TRDAAIPADLDA
+599 TRGAVIPADLDA
-611 TVVHRYEEV
+611 TVVDRYEEV
-620 LVDGSPV
+620 LVGGRPV
-627 MMLAIDSATF
+627 MMLAIDPATF
-637 ARGAF
+637 VRGAF
-642 WDGSL
+642 WDDSL
-647 ADRPLERIVADLA
+647 ADEPLDRVVGDLA
-660 PRSSGGPLRRSPGLP
+660 PGPAGTP
-675 QPSDQA
+675 

-694 FAFDLFLGTQARS
+694 FAFDLFLGAQGRS
-707 VRFQARMAERVRA
+707 ERFQAQVTERVRA

-734 RALTGLDP
+734 RALAGLDP

-782 SFLATSWTFGFLQA
+782 SFLATAWTFGFLQA
-796 LGVLTGLISAGG
+796 LGVLTGLITAGG

-829 MGLSRAAHLGSLLAE
+829 MGLSRATHLGSLLAE

-849 LGGFAI
+849 LGGLAI

-883 RTPVPALA
+883 RAPVLALA
-891 GTAAAVVAVTW
+891 GTAMAVLAVTW

>member
-1 MLRPPSTVLGTAP
+1 MPRPPSVLWTAP

-25 PAVLLAVLAAGLIL
+25 PAVLLAVLSAGLIL

-57 LARQMEER
+57 LTRQIAER
-65 CPPTYGLQVR
+65 CPPTVGLQVR
-75 TFGALG
+75 SNGALG
-81 GPVSAEELE
+81 GAITADEAQ
-90 RAAGLGGA
+90 RAPALGGA
-98 TGWPAGRE
+98 TAWPAGRE
-106 LLATRER
+106 LLELRE
-113 RVGQAGALMLDLG
+113 QAVREAGSLMPNLG
-126 QPVLSMSGPLL
+126 PPVLAMSGP
-137 QVTGATPGALS
+137 QVQLTGGPDRRI
-148 GGRLF
+148 GGRLL
-153 YRDGFEGHIRK
+153 YRDGFESQIRK
-164 LASAP
+164 LDTAP
-169 GVTGVWLPSEA
+169 GAGGVWLPSEA
-180 AAQLRAQP
+180 AAQLGARP
-188 GDRVTLSLTGRSAP
+188 GDRITVSLTGRSAP
-202 VRVAGV
+202 VRVAGT
-208 YQELHRLPPTPYW
+208 YRELHRSPPTPYW
-221 CAQAEEIYPP
+221 CSLAERIYPP
-231 GYAEDP
+231 GFAEDP
-237 PPPLVLADRATFA
+237 PPPLVLADRATFTA
-250 AASRRL
+250 ISRRL
-256 QEPRLEFTW
+256 QETRLEFSW
-265 DLELARGLSLAE
+265 DLELADGVTLARAKDTVAGYE
-277 ARENAAAFPAASQA
+277 AARRA
-291 VVADGGGMLS
+291 VAVDGGGLIP
-301 PEQAV
+301 PEQAA

-311 GVAVSKSE
+311 GVVVTATQ

-340 VAIAGT
+340 VAVAGT
-346 VVALLLVAA
+346 GVALLLVAA

-377 PLAIAAKAVLEMLL
+377 PLAIAAKAILEMAL
-391 WLTLGSVLGWLAAI
+391 WVVLGGLLGWLAAI
-405 VLVRLLGPSDL
+405 GLVRLLGPSDL
-416 LDASATPSAL
+416 LDPAAGPAAL

-442 VAALR
+442 VAGVR
-447 SRGMTERGIGVRPGV
+447 SRGMTERGIGIRPG
-462 LAKVPWEL
+462 LAAKVPWEL
-470 AVLALAALAYQRLAS
+470 GVLALAGLAYQRLTS

-508 LFLVGAVGLAVRL
+508 LFLVGTVALAVRL
-521 LGVAVRRLGTAG
+521 LGLVVGRLRNAG
-533 SSWPHA
+533 AAWPHA
-539 AYLAARRVAHGARLA
+539 LYLAARRVAHGARLA

-577 VRATLDAKARTF
+577 VRTTLDAKARTF

-611 TVVHRYEEV
+611 TVVDRYEEV
-620 LVDGSPV
+620 QVAGMPV
-627 MMLAIDSATF
+627 MMLAIDHTTF

-642 WDGSL
+642 WDRSL
-647 ADRPLERIVADLA
+647 ADEPLDKLVAGLA
-660 PRSSGGPLRRSPGLP
+660 PHPPGAP
-675 QPSDQA
+675 

-694 FAFDLFLGTQARS
+694 FTFDLFLGTAGRSARLQA
-707 VRFQARMAERVRA
+707 VVTERVRA

-734 RALTGLDP
+734 RALAGLEP
-742 ARETL
+742 AKETL
-747 LWARGEREQVLAAL
+747 LWARGQREQVLAAL

-775 RDVLDVS
+775 REVLDVS

-796 LGVLTGLISAGG
+796 LGVLTGLITVGG

-814 TRQRSRRAAYALSRR
+814 TRQRGRRAAYALSRR

-844 VGGTL
+844 IGGTL

-855 GVGLSFVAA
+855 GVGLSFAAA

-871 DALPTVPPVPLL
+871 DALPTVPPMPLL
-883 RTPVPALA
+883 RTPVLALA
-891 GTAAAVVAVTW
+891 GTAAAVLAVTW
-902 LAAWMAQ
+902 LGAWMAQ

>member
-1 MLRPPSTVLGTAP
+1 MLRPPSSVLGTAP

-25 PAVLLAVLAAGLIL
+25 PAVLVAVLAAGLIL
-39 GAAAAATPLFLS
+39 GTAAAATPLFLT

-65 CPPTYGLQVR
+65 CPPTYGFQVR
-75 TFGALG
+75 SSGALG
-81 GPVSAEELE
+81 GPVSPEEA
-90 RAAGLGGA
+90 RHAAGLGGA
-98 TGWPAGRE
+98 TAWPAGRE
-106 LLATRER
+106 LLALRER
-113 RVGQAGALMLDLG
+113 TVRQAGALVPNLG
-126 QPVLSMSGPLL
+126 QPVLTMSGPLL
-137 QVTGATPGALS
+137 QLGGPTPGTGS
-148 GGRLF
+148 GGRLL
-153 YRDGFEGHIRK
+153 YRDGFEGQIRK
-164 LASAP
+164 LDSAP

-180 AAQLRAQP
+180 ATQLRARP

-221 CAQAEEIYPP
+221 CAQAGEIYPP

-237 PPPLVLADRATFA
+237 PPPLVLADRATFT

-256 QEPRLEFTW
+256 QEPRLELFW
-265 DLELARGLSLAE
+265 DLELARGLSLTQ
-277 ARENAAAFPAASQA
+277 ARESAAALPAASEA
-291 VVADGGGMLS
+291 VAAEGGGMIS
-301 PEQAV
+301 PEAAV

-311 GVAVSKSE
+311 GVVVTNSA

-346 VVALLLVAA
+346 AVALLLVAA

-377 PLAIAAKAVLEMLL
+377 PVAIAAKAILETLL
-391 WLTLGSVLGWLAAI
+391 WLALGSLLGWLAAI
-405 VLVRLLGPSDL
+405 GLVRLLGPSDL
-416 LDASATPSAL
+416 LDTSATPAAL
-426 ARTGVAVAAG
+426 ARTGVALVAG

-447 SRGMTERGIGVRPGV
+447 ARGMTERGIGARPGV
-462 LAKVPWEL
+462 LARVPWEL
-470 AVLALAALAYQRLAS
+470 AVLALAALAYHRLAT

-508 LFLVGAVGLAVRL
+508 LFLAGTVGLAVRL
-521 LGVAVRRLGTAG
+521 LGLLVRRLRTAG

-539 AYLAARRVAHGARLA
+539 VYLAARRVAHGARLA

-577 VRATLDAKARTF
+577 VRTTLDAKARTF

-599 TRDAAIPADLDA
+599 TRDATIPADLDA

-620 LVDGSPV
+620 LVDGTPV

-642 WDGSL
+642 WDGSM
-647 ADRPLERIVADLA
+647 ADRPLDRIVAGLA
-660 PRSSGGPLRRSPGLP
+660 PTSG
-675 QPSDQA
+675 QP

-694 FAFDLFLGTQARS
+694 FDFDLFLGTQARS
-707 VRFQARMAERVRA
+707 VRFPAQVSERVRA
-720 FPGMRANPLVVVDR
+720 FPGMRANALVVVDR
-734 RALTGLDP
+734 RALAGLDP

-775 RDVLDVS
+775 RDVLDVT

-796 LGVLTGLISAGG
+796 LGALTGLICAGG

-844 VGGTL
+844 VGATL
-849 LGGFAI
+849 VGGFAI
-855 GVGLSFVAA
+855 GAGLSFVAA

-871 DALPTVPPVPLL
+871 DALPSVPPVPLL

-891 GTAAAVVAVTW
+891 GTAAAVLAVTW

>member
-1 MLRPPSTVLGTAP
+1 VSVLGTAP

-57 LARQMEER
+57 LTRQIQER
-65 CPPTYGLQVR
+65 CPPTVGLQVR
-75 TFGALG
+75 SNGALG
-81 GPVSAEELE
+81 GRVTAEEAA

-98 TGWPAGRE
+98 TAWPTGRE
-106 LLATRER
+106 LLAIRER
-113 RVGQAGALMLDLG
+113 TVRHAASLMPNRG
-126 QPVLSMSGPLL
+126 PSVLAVSGP
-137 QVTGATPGALS
+137 QVQLTGAAPDRLS
-148 GGRLF
+148 GGRLL
-153 YRDGFEGHIRK
+153 YRDGFEGQIRK

-169 GVTGVWLPSEA
+169 GMTGVWLPGEA
-180 AAQLRAQP
+180 AAQLGVRP
-188 GDRVTLSLTGRSAP
+188 GDRITVSLTGRSAP
-202 VRVAGV
+202 VGVAGT
-208 YQELHRLPPTPYW
+208 YRELHRLPPTPYW
-221 CAQAEEIYPP
+221 CAQAERIYPP
-231 GYAEDP
+231 GFAED
-237 PPPLVLADRATFA
+237 PPPLVLADRATFTA
-250 AASRRL
+250 LSRRH
-256 QEPRLEFTW
+256 QEARLEFSW
-265 DLELARGLSLAE
+265 DLKPADGITLAQAKDTVAGY
-277 ARENAAAFPAASQA
+277 PAARQA
-291 VVADGGGMLS
+291 LVADGGGMLTS
-301 PEQAV
+301 DEAG

-311 GVAVSKSE
+311 GVAVTATQ

-346 VVALLLVAA
+346 GVALLLVAA

-377 PLAIAAKAVLEMLL
+377 PAAIAAKAVLEMLV
-391 WLTLGSVLGWLAAI
+391 WLAAGGVLGWLGA
-405 VLVRLLGPSDL
+405 VGLVRLLGPSDL
-416 LDASATPSAL
+416 LDPSAVPAAL
-426 ARTGVAVAAG
+426 ARTGVALAVG
-436 LALLGL
+436 LALLGPL
-442 VAALR
+442 
-447 SRGMTERGIGVRPGV
+447 
-462 LAKVPWEL
+462 
-470 AVLALAALAYQRLAS
+470 
-485 QGPPV
+485 
-490 ATGTEPPRIDL
+490 
-501 LLLAFPM
+501 
-508 LFLVGAVGLAVRL
+508 
-521 LGVAVRRLGTAG
+521 VRRLRTAG
-533 SSWPHA
+533 SAWPHA
-539 AYLAARRVAHGARLA
+539 AYLAGRRGRGGGARLA

-567 MVYAATLTLS
+567 LVYAATLTLS
-577 VRATLDAKARTF
+577 VRATLEAKARTF
-589 VGSDVSVEGF
+589 VGSDVAVEGF
-599 TRDAAIPADLDA
+599 TRGAVIPADLDA
-611 TVVHRYEEV
+611 TVVDRYEEV
-620 LVDGSPV
+620 LVGGRPV
-627 MMLAIDSATF
+627 MMLAIDPATF
-637 ARGAF
+637 VRGAF
-642 WDGSL
+642 WDDSL
-647 ADRPLERIVADLA
+647 ADEPLDRVVGDLA
-660 PRSSGGPLRRSPGLP
+660 PGPAGTP
-675 QPSDQA
+675 

-694 FAFDLFLGTQARS
+694 FAFDLFLGAQGRS
-707 VRFQARMAERVRA
+707 ERFQAQVTERVRA

-734 RALTGLDP
+734 RALAGLDP

-782 SFLATSWTFGFLQA
+782 SFLATAWTFGFLQA
-796 LGVLTGLISAGG
+796 LGVLTGLITAGG

-829 MGLSRAAHLGSLLAE
+829 MGLSRATHLGSLLAE

-849 LGGFAI
+849 LGGLAI

-883 RTPVPALA
+883 RAPVLALA
-891 GTAAAVVAVTW
+891 GTAMAVLAVTW